1 MRNERTK
8 AHDGF
13 GRGRKWERERE
24 REGQRKEKKSDRQT
38 NKLCV
43 LQDRRQQ
50 VSISSY
56 PESTR
61 LQLGVEKAEI
71 LSSAKLSIRGNAN

>member
-24 REGQRKEKKSDRQT
+24 RGKEKKRKAIAKQT
-38 NKLCV
+38 NCAFC
-43 LQDRRQQ
+43 RTGGSR
-50 VSISSY
+50 
-56 PESTR
+56 
-61 LQLGVEKAEI
+61 
-71 LSSAKLSIRGNAN
+71 